1 MHGLRLV
8 HQFWERPIE
17 QRFNR
22 VNAPAFSAGLG
33 GLGGLWGLWG
43 RRAVQGDGLFYN
55 VGHGLFSL

>member
-33 GLGGLWGLWG
+33 GLWG